1 MVTVFNESK
10 TLIKH
15 ISFKFK
21 CKFDGKNVIPK
32 KKEIMKSVDVNVKAR

>member
-1 MVTVFNESK
+1 MATVFNESK

-21 CKFDGKNVIPK
+21 CKFDDANVIQRK
-32 KKEIMKSVDVNVKAR
+32 